1 MLAGHLQKDKA
12 LIEYNQLSEAEDG
25 VDALSRVKKKCV
37 NDVTAA
43 AGDQEAVEGLKS
55 EIERE
60 APEMLPH

>member
-12 LIEYNQLSEAEDG
+12 LIEYNQLSEADDG
-25 VDALSRVKKKCV
+25 VDASSRVKKCV

-60 APEMLPH
+60 TPEMLPH